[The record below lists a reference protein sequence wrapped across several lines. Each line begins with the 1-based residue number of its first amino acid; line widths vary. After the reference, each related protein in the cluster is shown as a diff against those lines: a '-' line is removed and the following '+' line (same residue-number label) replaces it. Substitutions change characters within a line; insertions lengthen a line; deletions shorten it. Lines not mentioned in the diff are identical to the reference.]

1 MNPSFRCGNL
11 AWFQDYLNPIIADA
25 DTGHGGITAT
35 MKLAK
40 MFIENGAAGIHIEAG
55 LQTQKWLQLL
65 NVVPQQFLSW
75 NLFFIGF
82 LWVDTGTY
90 PSAVFSHSVPPADIY
105 DVHHISCIYECNYTI
120 YICIHV
126 HIYIYNMSYVQLFA
140 NFAGKMFEVCGL
152 FLEVVRFSNRTRNQA
167 PRSVVTWVAR
177 SWSPL
182 RCCQQL
188 GTSVFYGSVFWQ
200 LLIHIQSSI
209 TYHTYSYR
217 GWACWYA
224 QGDFVVSCISLE
236 FSWICF
242 FGIYKQAL
250 SSAPPFNNTCT
261 RLVSPQALRHA
272 HGEIGKVKS
281 NLVWTDL
288 CILYIHNIYM

>member
-1 MNPSFRCGNL
+1 
-11 AWFQDYLNPIIADA
+11 
-25 DTGHGGITAT
+25 
-35 MKLAK
+35 
-40 MFIENGAAGIHIEAG
+40 
-55 LQTQKWLQLL
+55 
-65 NVVPQQFLSW
+65 
-75 NLFFIGF
+75 
-82 LWVDTGTY
+82 
-90 PSAVFSHSVPPADIY
+90 
-105 DVHHISCIYECNYTI
+105 
-120 YICIHV
+120 
-126 HIYIYNMSYVQLFA
+126 
-140 NFAGKMFEVCGL
+140 MFEVCGL

-188 GTSVFYGSVFWQ
+188 GTSAFYGSVFWQ

-242 FGIYKQAL
+242 SSIYKQAL

-281 NLVWTDL
+281 NLVWTNL
-288 CILYIHNIYM
+288 CILYIHNIYIYICTYTCTENFAAVCQEHIQRLIAIRLQAVRRIDPRDAHFLRENWEMQVQVPWPTLYCKRKTVALRAFLFVGSRVNARQTFWTLAWSW